1 MDFQVQ
7 EGQVQKK
14 ITPWSQM
21 FDLEQESKKNPSH
34 TDLIMVASLIDR
46 APNLGGLSRTCEIF
60 GAGKLIV
67 NNKKIINDKGGL
79 ISEGI
84 FYREYDKRE
93 ISILLLRVQLKFIEG
108 HKILRN
114 LPLNFDCMYCS
125 QK

>member
-1 MDFQVQ
+1 
-7 EGQVQKK
+7 
-14 ITPWSQM
+14 M
-21 FDLEQESKKNPSH
+21 FDLEQESKKNPCH

-67 NNKKIINDKGGL
+67 NNKKIINDKGDL

-93 ISILLLRVQLKFIEG
+93 ISILLLRVVTLYLLHIFMGKTNKKLGFLYIVVFVLK
-108 HKILRN
+108 
-114 LPLNFDCMYCS
+114 S
-125 QK
+125 

>member
-1 MDFQVQ
+1 MWSKDYGELTLKVPKFQEKSLLNKHREKIDKQDGLEIIMDEVQ

-67 NNKKIINDKGGL
+67 NNKKIINDK
-79 ISEGI
+79 
-84 FYREYDKRE
+84 
-93 ISILLLRVQLKFIEG
+93 
-108 HKILRN
+108 
-114 LPLNFDCMYCS
+114 
-125 QK
+125 

>member
-79 ISEGI
+79 ISEQITGQK
-84 FYREYDKRE
+84 DP
-93 ISILLLRVQLKFIEG
+93 QP
-108 HKILRN
+108 N
-114 LPLNFDCMYCS
+114 L
-125 QK
+125 

>member
-1 MDFQVQ
+1 
-7 EGQVQKK
+7 
-14 ITPWSQM
+14 M

-79 ISEGI
+79 ISEDI
-84 FYREYDKRE
+84 FYREYDKKE
-93 ISILLLRVQLKFIEG
+93 ISTGKSFSEALILASVHPQNDNKLFIEFPP
-108 HKILRN
+108 KIQVQNIL
-114 LPLNFDCMYCS
+114 
-125 QK
+125 

>member
-1 MDFQVQ
+1 
-7 EGQVQKK
+7 
-14 ITPWSQM
+14 M

-79 ISEGI
+79 IPEGI

-108 HKILRN
+108 HKILPN
-114 LPLNFDCMYCS
+114 LPLTFD
-125 QK
+125 

>member
-1 MDFQVQ
+1 MQFFFQAQ

-21 FDLEQESKKNPSH
+21 FDLEQESKKNPCH

-60 GAGKLIV
+60 GAGKLIL

-84 FYREYDKRE
+84 FYREWDRRILSQ
-93 ISILLLRVQLKFIEG
+93 ISNMDFRFALVGRLANQGSKGKFLE
-108 HKILRN
+108 
-114 LPLNFDCMYCS
+114 FC
-125 QK
+125 

>member
-1 MDFQVQ
+1 
-7 EGQVQKK
+7 
-14 ITPWSQM
+14 M